1 VLIATVPQ
9 HPWMWSPTDELAHHR
24 RRYRR
29 GELAAKARA
38 AGLRPLH
45 QSSFTALAFPLMVA
59 ARLVERARPTRR
71 SLEALS
77 EAHLQPHPAANRAL
91 LGLARCEQTL
101 RRWGV
106 PLPFGGSQVLV
117 AGRP

>member
-1 VLIATVPQ
+1 LAGAVDLVGAFDVLEHIAEDGAVLAEIARSLRPGGVLIATVPQ
-9 HPWMWSPTDELAHHR
+9 QPWMWSPTDELAHHR

-71 SLEALS
+71 SLEA
-77 EAHLQPHPAANRAL
+77 
-91 LGLARCEQTL
+91 
-101 RRWGV
+101 
-106 PLPFGGSQVLV
+106 
-117 AGRP
+117 